1 MAVAKKKKVEILKK
15 FQRADLDTGSSEVQI
30 ALLTSKINELTGHFA
45 IHKKDHHGRRGL
57 VTAVN
62 RRRKLLDYVRRN
74 DVKKYESLLK
84 ALELRK

>member
-1 MAVAKKKKVEILKK
+1 MAVTKQNKATIVKT

-30 ALLTSKINELTGHFA
+30 ALLTVKITELTGHFA

-62 RRRKLLDYVRRN
+62 QRRKLLDYVRRT
-74 DVKKYESLLK
+74 DVKKYEDLLK
-84 ALELRK
+84 QLEIRK

>member
-1 MAVAKKKKVEILKK
+1 MAVAKEAKAQIIKK
-15 FQRADLDTGSSEVQI
+15 FKRADLDTGSSEVQI
-30 ALLTSKINELTGHFA
+30 ALLTAKINELTGHFA

-62 RRRKLLDYVRRN
+62 QRRKLLDYVRRN

-84 ALELRK
+84 QLEIRK

>member
-1 MAVAKKKKVEILKK
+1 MAVTKENKAIIIKQFKRK
-15 FQRADLDTGSSEVQI
+15 DLDTGSSEVQI
-30 ALLTSKINELTGHFA
+30 ALLTAKINELTGHFA

-62 RRRKLLDYVRRN
+62 QRRKLLDYVRRI

-84 ALELRK
+84 DLSIRK